1 MENLFKTVMKKEM
14 LSTHLWDTKAAKC
27 VLVRKMNVY
36 KKTLKPIILERAQVT
51 FILTTEK
58 SYSIQIPNSAQTPS
72 CTVRLKH
79 HSIMKKKNL
88 FWSDLLSKNLEDLY
102 FIIFLSLI
110 SHLWI
115 SLWPSDESPRI
126 CMISKLVFLATFP
139 GKITNAV
146 TAVIIASHLVHEVTF
161 KWSIELHSLLLLPTR
176 SCFLL
181 GTNPN
186 HRVILFFYLE
196 FSLKPRFQ

>member
-1 MENLFKTVMKKEM
+1 MFQACKHGRKELFSFLKHWKTFSK
-14 LSTHLWDTKAAKC
+14 LLWRRKC
-27 VLVRKMNVY
+27 FQHICETPRLQNMFWWEKWMFTRKLWSPSFY
-36 KKTLKPIILERAQVT
+36 REPIT
-51 FILTTEK
+51 FISTAEK

-88 FWSDLLSKNLEDLY
+88 FWSDLLSKNFEDLY

-126 CMISKLVFLATFP
+126 CKILKNGISGDIPRQNHKCSNCSYYSFP
-139 GKITNAV
+139 FGP
-146 TAVIIASHLVHEVTF
+146 
-161 KWSIELHSLLLLPTR
+161 WSYI
-176 SCFLL
+176 
-181 GTNPN
+181 
-186 HRVILFFYLE
+186 
-196 FSLKPRFQ
+196 